1 MNSAGYYNVATGY
14 YTVIRVT
21 CANTGTIDVCTANG
35 QAVGNNNSGARQTFA
50 GAIAGFVSG
59 GTTTSVVRGNTTNQ
73 QCTIKVGSVSGGIC
87 AGGILGGSYST
98 KIDGGSVANVK
109 FIASDNN
116 IVTPE
121 KIGYVGAV
129 LGWAASTVSIVKT
142 AASASF
148 DFNDSLK
155 ASCFASGFAGVK
167 TGVTLTVA
175 ADCTYQENKVTEAD
189 IYGGGTATIK

>member
-1 MNSAGYYNVATGY
+1 MVRNTCYNV
-14 YTVIRVT
+14 
-21 CANTGTIDVCTANG
+21 GTIDVCTANG
-35 QAVGNNNSGARQTFA
+35 QAVAVGTTGARQTYV
-50 GAIAGFVSG
+50 GAIAGFVDG
-59 GTTTSVVRGNTTNQ
+59 GSTTSVVRGNSTNQ

-87 AGGILGGSYST
+87 AGGILGGGY
-98 KIDGGSVANVK
+98 KVNIDGGSNANVN
-109 FIASDNN
+109 FTVSDNSF
-116 IVTPE
+116 ITPP
-121 KIGYVGAV
+121 KVGYIGAV